1 MSDGHDHLRAP
12 YASASLRGYAG
23 EVWERRDYV
32 WYVPLS
38 DLRSRHVNTVLGNLW
53 HLLNPLLLIGVYF
66 LIFGLLLKADRGVD
80 NFIGFLAAG
89 IFAFTYTQR
98 TVQTSSSVMTRNIG
112 LLNSFSFPRAILPL
126 TSVVT
131 EALAFVPCFLVMMT
145 VAMLSGETARWSW
158 LALPAILA
166 WQPLFNFGAALIAAR
181 AGASLRDLQNLLPF
195 AFRLLFYRSGVLFS
209 VEAYVDSEVLAWLFY
224 LNPLFAFLSLYRWAV
239 PACRSRP
246 EAVLLASVWTAA
258 LLTVGSAWFRRAE
271 RTFSA

>member
-131 EALAFVPCFLVMMT
+131 EARQPLLVMMT
-145 VAMLSGETARWSW
+145 HACSLGDSPVVVACTARSLVANLFNWRSAHRGPGRASRVTSRTFCPLRFAFTLRERVLPRSKPMLTAKCSLGSLPEPVIRLPRPHVGDPW
-158 LALPAILA
+158 PAGRGRRVCLPACG
-166 WQPLFNFGAALIAAR
+166 PMR
-181 AGASLRDLQNLLPF
+181 
-195 AFRLLFYRSGVLFS
+195 
-209 VEAYVDSEVLAWLFY
+209 
-224 LNPLFAFLSLYRWAV
+224 
-239 PACRSRP
+239 C
-246 EAVLLASVWTAA
+246 
-258 LLTVGSAWFRRAE
+258 
-271 RTFSA
+271 